1 MTQEL
6 FLPRFDRSPS
16 QAQAEVL
23 QVLAENRAS
32 LKRLLAS
39 PITHW
44 EDFFLDIEELE
55 DALENIWSPIR
66 HLHSVMA
73 TAEWREVYQ
82 QLLPQ
87 ISNYYSELGQ
97 NQALYHCFQRACTE
111 QIAQNLSP
119 ERRRAIQLAL
129 QNFRLNGVALPAA
142 EQQRLRDLQQ
152 ELSLLESRFDN
163 QLNDARQAWEELH
176 EEKHALAGLPDWV
189 FDLLRQNARNR
200 KREGYLLTLDF
211 PIYYNVMRY
220 AENRDLRARLHRAY
234 QVAATDLGEES
245 YDNTPLVVEIL
256 QKRQQKAELLGF
268 ASFAELALVNRMAE
282 SPLQV
287 QQFLENLSA
296 RAQSKWQQEWQTLQD
311 FGQKLGLQALKPWDL
326 SYVMESYRQQHLDFS
341 EDEVKPYFPFEV
353 FMAGVSKVLQEVFGV
368 QLAPAETAVWHPD
381 VRFYHLRDTASQAL
395 LGALYLDPYARQQK
409 RQGAWMDVAK
419 QRFPKVGSSQ
429 LPVAYLV
436 CNFTPP
442 VAGQPTL
449 LNHEEV
455 LTFLHELGHGLQH
468 LLTRVEVPSVAGLTA
483 IEWDAVELPSQFMEH
498 WAWESVSLQLLSAH
512 LETKAA
518 LPEAL
523 LKKLKRSREAFP
535 ALALCRQLEF
545 SLFDF
550 YLHQQNNAA
559 ITSSQ
564 VHDLWKKVHAEA
576 NPLPLADYQ
585 RLAPS
590 FSHVFAG
597 GYAAGY
603 YSYLWA
609 EVMAADAF
617 AAFRDDGVLSS
628 TLGQRFRDTVLALGA
643 TLPSRVIYRQ
653 FRGRD
658 ADLQALLQERG
669 IVESA

>member
-32 LKRLLAS
+32 LQRLLAE

-44 EDFFLDIEELE
+44 EDFFLDIEELD
-55 DALENIWSPIR
+55 DALENVWSPLR

-82 QLLPQ
+82 QLLPE

-97 NQALYHCFQRACTE
+97 NQDLYHCFQRACTE
-111 QIAQNLSP
+111 QIAHQLSP
-119 ERRRAIQLAL
+119 ARRRAIQLAL
-129 QNFRLNGVALPAA
+129 QNFRLNGVALPEA
-142 EQQRLRDLQQ
+142 EQKRLRDLQQ

-176 EEKHALAGLPDWV
+176 EEKHELAGLPDWV
-189 FDLLRQNARNR
+189 FGLLRQNACNR
-200 KREGYLLTLDF
+200 QREGYLLTLDF

-220 AENRDLRARLHRAY
+220 AENRNLRARLHRAY
-234 QVAATDLGEES
+234 QVAATDLGGS
-245 YDNTPLVVEIL
+245 DYDNTPLVAEIL

-287 QQFLENLSA
+287 QQFLENLLG
-296 RAQSKWQQEWQTLQD
+296 RAQGKWQAEWQTLQD
-311 FGQKLGLQALKPWDL
+311 FGQKRGLQEIKPWDL

-353 FMAGVSKVLQEVFGV
+353 FMAGVSKVLAEVFGV
-368 QLAPAETAVWHPD
+368 QLQQAEAAVWHPD
-381 VRFYHLRDTASQAL
+381 VRFYQLRDAESQEL

-419 QRFPKVGSSQ
+419 QRFPKVGSIQ

-468 LLTRVEVPSVAGLTA
+468 LLTRIEVPSVAGLNA

-498 WAWESVSLQLLSAH
+498 WAWEQISLQLLSEH
-512 LETKAA
+512 LETKVP
-518 LPEAL
+518 LPEDL
-523 LKKLKRSREAFP
+523 LKKLKKSREAFP

-564 VHDLWKKVHAEA
+564 VHDLWKKVHAQV

-585 RLAPS
+585 RLAQS
-590 FSHVFAG
+590 FSHIFAG

-617 AAFRDDGVLSS
+617 AAFREDGVLSP
-628 TLGQRFRDTVLALGA
+628 TLGQRFRETVLALGA
-643 TLPSRVIYRQ
+643 TLPSSAIYRQ
-653 FRGRD
+653 FRSRD

-669 IVESA
+669 IVELA